1 MKSIKPCCK
10 NLKYLN
16 IVKEYFKGQYNQ
28 YIQEKEQEYKE
39 FIEIGAGFDIN
50 DLEQK
55 NFIPIKM
62 MNTNRKGHLFCFG
75 TTGSGKS
82 RLIEVMVEQDIKNG
96 HNVVIIDPK
105 IDNELISRAYQ
116 SCVQSDRMNDFMLLS
131 TVYPDISIKINP
143 LANYYMVDEIINHTV
158 ASVPA
163 KDPFFYSIAQET
175 TSAIVYSR
183 LIQKKENRDTTPLTF
198 YDIYSYA
205 SHAGLTKLETS
216 LKAIKLSPRYVLE
229 DDLELVLNLLHNVL
243 SSPVEYFGKVT
254 TTLRTTLTQLTIGS
268 VGRVIGHGMSNA
280 FIDKLDSDQGVVM
293 YVQTPSMLSKLNSDT
308 LSKTVLSMIQS
319 SIGRRNV
326 DNRPFEKPLS
336 IYIDEASN
344 SLYMGIENL
353 FNKSR
358 SANVMISAFSQSFAD
373 LDDAVGEEKAK
384 MILANTNTKIFLK
397 LVDIETAKSVAQYGG
412 ESIQFSSLISTQNL
426 MMREDK
432 KEILEP
438 RMFLD
443 LKPREFFYF
452 GFEGN
457 YKGKVQRVD
466 GTEIKVVMPAQK
478 TSR

>member
-1 MKSIKPCCK
+1 MKSIKPCCQ
-10 NLKYLN
+10 NFKYLN
-16 IVKEYFKGQYNQ
+16 ILKEYFKGQYNQ

-229 DDLELVLNLLHNVL
+229 DDLE
-243 SSPVEYFGKVT
+243 
-254 TTLRTTLTQLTIGS
+254 
-268 VGRVIGHGMSNA
+268 
-280 FIDKLDSDQGVVM
+280 
-293 YVQTPSMLSKLNSDT
+293 
-308 LSKTVLSMIQS
+308 
-319 SIGRRNV
+319 
-326 DNRPFEKPLS
+326 
-336 IYIDEASN
+336 
-344 SLYMGIENL
+344 
-353 FNKSR
+353 
-358 SANVMISAFSQSFAD
+358 
-373 LDDAVGEEKAK
+373 
-384 MILANTNTKIFLK
+384 
-397 LVDIETAKSVAQYGG
+397 
-412 ESIQFSSLISTQNL
+412 
-426 MMREDK
+426 
-432 KEILEP
+432 
-438 RMFLD
+438 
-443 LKPREFFYF
+443 
-452 GFEGN
+452 
-457 YKGKVQRVD
+457 
-466 GTEIKVVMPAQK
+466 
-478 TSR
+478 